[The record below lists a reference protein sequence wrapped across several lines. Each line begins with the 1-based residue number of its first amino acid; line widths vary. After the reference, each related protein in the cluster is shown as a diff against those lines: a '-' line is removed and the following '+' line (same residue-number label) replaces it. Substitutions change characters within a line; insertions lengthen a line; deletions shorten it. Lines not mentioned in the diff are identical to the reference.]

1 MIENLFIKLQAI
13 KVYINWLSIYI
24 YIYIK
29 KYFPKID
36 LFDN

>member
-24 YIYIK
+24 YIK